1 MNPSFYTTV
10 DDLINEINQINREIY
25 PTNLHITEFY
35 KIKNG
40 FNYKCGTIYFDVV
53 YSYKA
58 NQFRLNKR
66 NPLKEKEYYITLN
79 EAKDLRESL
88 LAIVLNLIEQ
98 VL

>member
-1 MNPSFYTTV
+1 MNIYIGI
-10 DDLINEINQINREIY
+10 DEIQNEIDLINKEIY

-58 NQFRLNKR
+58 NQFRIDRK
-66 NPLKEKEYYITLN
+66 
-79 EAKDLRESL
+79 S
-88 LAIVLNLIEQ
+88 V
-98 VL
+98 V

>member
-40 FNYKCGTIYFDVV
+40 FNYKCGTIYFD
-53 YSYKA
+53 
-58 NQFRLNKR
+58 
-66 NPLKEKEYYITLN
+66 
-79 EAKDLRESL
+79 
-88 LAIVLNLIEQ
+88 
-98 VL
+98 